1 MRYIALLFLFAA
13 VFAQTYDVKYEPNPV
28 DPELIEK
35 IKCVINNA
43 EPLCK
48 DIVDIVEAIENKDFF
63 RAIKVILQLVED
75 GKKMIDT
82 CFPKST
88 NAGFNFAKLLLCL
101 MRHAT
106 KFKEI
111 IEAIQA
117 KDWFRVMKLIGEAL
131 SGGDPFIIKC
141 IEEAKS

>member
-28 DPELIEK
+28 DPELLEK

-82 CFPKST
+82 CFSK
-88 NAGFNFAKLLLCL
+88 NEIYGLNFAKLLLCL
-101 MRHAT
+101 MRHADR
-106 KFKEI
+106 FKEI
-111 IEAIQA
+111 IDAIKA
-117 KDWFRVMKLIGEAL
+117 KDWFRVIELISKAI
-131 SGGDPFIIKC
+131 SGGDPFIKQC
-141 IEEAKS
+141 IEEAQ